1 MVRKTRR
8 RGGKY
13 ISSGTYGCAYRPS
26 LKCRGE
32 ADREPGTIS
41 KLMKTRSAIEELS
54 QKRLLE
60 KIDPDFNFFVYAY
73 KMCIPEDVRVNDAE
87 NNIDTCT
94 VNLGTRVKNRG
105 IQKLPDAQLLIYK
118 DGGEDLSR
126 IVVPN
131 EDYAGFFHGFSYLF
145 AGLSRLNNNGI
156 LHLDIKPSNLVGV
169 RQADGSYRLRFID
182 FGLSMKMSTLMD
194 GRNGELYFDNDYAYW
209 SFEIKLLKSSILSG
223 REHVSE
229 AVIQEFYKSFS
240 YNKAMFPYW
249 NWLHAD
255 RRPKIAAPWCNAIL
269 EEIRSGQITVQ
280 DLLMRFDVFALGR
293 TLSEIYCRLTGHYSI
308 GPGQVEVR
316 SPNVGSGAALNAYHT
331 KLRDEV
337 SVPFYRLIT
346 KMTGPAFWIRPT
358 AEEAY
363 EEFKTILPAMRANFE
378 EFPKVKKLPPIKDV
392 SPP

>member
-1 MVRKTRR
+1 
-8 RGGKY
+8 
-13 ISSGTYGCAYRPS
+13 
-26 LKCRGE
+26 
-32 ADREPGTIS
+32 
-41 KLMKTRSAIEELS
+41 MKTRTAIEELS
-54 QKRLLE
+54 QKKLLE
-60 KIDPDFNFFVYAY
+60 KIDPEFNFFVYAY
-73 KMCIPEDVRVNDAE
+73 KMCIPEDVEVNNAE
-87 NNIDTCT
+87 NNIDTCA
-94 VNLGTRVKNRG
+94 VNIGTRIKSRG

-145 AGLSRLNNNGI
+145 AGLSALNNNGI
-156 LHLDIKPSNLVGV
+156 LHFDIKPSNLVGV
-169 RQADGSYRLRFID
+169 RQADGSYRLRYID
-182 FGLSMKMSTLMD
+182 FGLSMKMSMLA
-194 GRNGELYFDNDYAYW
+194 NGTNEDLYFENNYPYW
-209 SFEIKLLKSSILSG
+209 SFELKLINIYILKGHTRIT
-223 REHVSE
+223 ENE
-229 AVIQEFYKSFS
+229 IQDFYKSLLH
-240 YNKAMFPYW
+240 NKGFFPYW
-249 NWLHAD
+249 NWLHVD
-255 RRPKIAAPWCNAIL
+255 RRPKIAVPWCNAIIEDL
-269 EEIRSGQITVQ
+269 RSGQIKIQ

-293 TLSEIYCRLTGHYSI
+293 TLSEIYCRLTGHYSV

-316 SPNVGSGAALNAYHT
+316 SPNVGSSSAINAYHV

-363 EEFKTILPAMRANFE
+363 EEFKTLLPAMRANFE